1 MSFWVS
7 APWESDSLLKSLA
20 HQDFQGC
27 QRFWDFQ
34 KRSLKL
40 QSNVWLLRAVF
51 RGIGCTF
58 LNITDNTV
66 TVPQYDEDPVP
77 STSKQPLMVALV
89 SSSHCV
95 RPLLCALS
103 EQVLSLERNSVD
115 PRHFRT
121 ASLLSR
127 NHFTIVTSYLPQ
139 EFLLT
144 LSVVGISVK
153 SEVKGR
159 DFYIWRHHRCFQ
171 IFQRETNMPPPV
183 PKQLVD
189 LWSGPLPVPH
199 IRG

>member
-1 MSFWVS
+1 MAPESSF
-7 APWESDSLLKSLA
+7 
-20 HQDFQGC
+20 
-27 QRFWDFQ
+27 QRH
-34 KRSLKL
+34 RMY
-40 QSNVWLLRAVF
+40 
-51 RGIGCTF
+51 I

-77 STSKQPLMVALV
+77 STSKQPLTVALV

-103 EQVLSLERNSVD
+103 EQVLSLERNSVG

-127 NHFTIVTSYLPQ
+127 NHFTIVTTSLPQ

-144 LSVVGISVK
+144 LSVVGISFK

-159 DFYIWRHHRCFQ
+159 DFYIWRHHRCSQ

-183 PKQLVD
+183 PKKLVEPLGPFLFPTLED
-189 LWSGPLPVPH
+189 SSSLHKLRRQAWSPLFQDKT
-199 IRG
+199 